1 MNKKNIIVCTG
12 IALTL
17 LLSSCIKQLDKTF
30 QGTTVA
36 ELDAAPLNSFAS
48 GLTYPI
54 LTRQPVFGRPI
65 ATSDSTIRRISGT
78 VRVRVNLV
86 GAQASTDQTVG
97 YRIFNS
103 PITSIAFPATVTGQT
118 PGAASGTLAVT
129 DAVSGTHFAPLSGK
143 VTIPAKSSFGFID
156 VVLLPGTAAAG
167 QARFIGITL
176 DSTGNV
182 LPSIN
187 YRSLG
192 LVIDQR

>member
-1 MNKKNIIVCTG
+1 MNKKNIIACTG

-17 LLSSCIKQLDKTF
+17 LFSSCIKQLDKTY

-36 ELDAAPLNSFAS
+36 ELDASPLNSFAS
-48 GLTYPI
+48 GLSYPV
-54 LTRQPVFGRPI
+54 LTRQPILGRPI
-65 ATSDSTIRRISGT
+65 ANTDSTLRRISGT

-86 GAQASTDQTVG
+86 GPQAATDQTVG
-97 YRIFNS
+97 YRIFTS
-103 PITSIAFPATVTGQT
+103 PITTIAFPATATGQT
-118 PGAASGTLAVT
+118 PAAAAGTLAVT

-143 VTIPAKSSFGFID
+143 LTIPAKSSFGFID
-156 VVLLPGTAAAG
+156 LVLLPGTAAAG

-176 DSTGNV
+176 DSTGNI
-182 LPSIN
+182 LPSVN